1 MLTSLVFSHAFRQ
14 LLLSSYVNI
23 KFDLAVKSLDDLV
36 NRPNVKI
43 NQINIFKYDNN
54 NIDLPLIKKLKEKIP
69 KEERHLNKT
78 GFELLI
84 FPEEN
89 DMHKFQT
96 SQAVI
101 LCNTYSCPFY
111 QLINPHLKLVYSN
124 DHKLFSFAPL
134 QVRRSHSHAFK
145 IYKL

>member
-1 MLTSLVFSHAFRQ
+1 MSLVLSLAFRQ

-36 NRPNVKI
+36 TKPNVKI

-54 NIDLPLIKKLKEKIP
+54 NTDLPLITKLKEKIP

-89 DMHKFQT
+89 DTQKLQT
-96 SQAVI
+96 GQAVI
-101 LCNTYSCPFY
+101 LCNTYSCSFY
-111 QLINPHLKLVYSN
+111 QLMNPHIKLVYSD
-124 DHKLFSFAPL
+124 DHRLFSFAPL
-134 QVRRSHSHAFK
+134 QVRRSHSHALK